1 MPMTDPAPKLRKPLG
16 ILLMI
21 VLIAI
26 YALIVTALADPI
38 AGLPILVQLP
48 IWIFLGILW
57 IFPAKPLIRWIETG
71 QWKAG

>member
-1 MPMTDPAPKLRKPLG
+1 MTDPTPKLRKPLG

>member
-1 MPMTDPAPKLRKPLG
+1 MTDPAPKLRKPLG

>member
-1 MPMTDPAPKLRKPLG
+1 MTDPAPKLRKPLG

-21 VLIAI
+21 ALIAI

>member
-21 VLIAI
+21 ALIAI